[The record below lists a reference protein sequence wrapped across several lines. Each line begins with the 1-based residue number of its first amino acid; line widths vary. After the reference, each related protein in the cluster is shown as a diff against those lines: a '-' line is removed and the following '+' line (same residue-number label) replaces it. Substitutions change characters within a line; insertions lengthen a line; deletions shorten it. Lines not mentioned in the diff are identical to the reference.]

1 MWYPVGVVM
10 PLVPSPMEDPM
21 CWEIDTN
28 SSAAEE
34 SARGPTASNACLID
48 RLITDANEQGEK
60 TEEAPVKEAAPAK

>member
-1 MWYPVGVVM
+1 
-10 PLVPSPMEDPM
+10 M